1 MIETMA
7 DAFTELRPLLFSI
20 AYRMLGSVSDAED
33 VVQDAYLRYHR
44 ALEDGTE
51 IESPKAYLS
60 AVTTRLAIDVLRSA
74 RLRRETYVGQWLPE
88 PLLTD
93 PQAPDPAQASATADS
108 LSMAFLLVLERLS
121 PVERA
126 VFLLHDVFGY
136 EFAEIATIVDKSPDN
151 CRQIAVR
158 ARRHVSE
165 NRPRFEASRARR
177 EELADRFVAAFVEGD
192 VDGLV
197 DLLAADVVVTGD
209 SGGVP
214 PSWSRPIVGRDKV
227 ARLLLGLAEQLQ
239 RLDHVTM
246 ERLEVNGQPGAVVR
260 DADGALVNVFSF
272 DVVDASVRAVRSV
285 ISRDKLRH
293 LGPLADLS
301 RLRGAGDPKP
311 GQRALDAS
319 EAEDR
324 ARRQPDATL
333 FAIPRSEFAHGPGDG
348 GPLFGRRGGQG
359 GGQRRRQRTH
369 DVEMAL
375 RLQQGAGLDGLD
387 GHLGK
392 AGAADHGLE
401 VVVVGERERARPA
414 RPAARPGPGRASWRP
429 CRPSSSTGCPAAVP
443 QAARPSR
450 PPGRST
456 RWISASATSGSGTS
470 IRPIR
475 NTTTSTLS
483 SGNAMPAASR
493 RAHLAPWAAAPG
505 ACAAAS
511 TMPGGD
517 VAGQHR
523 AVRPDGCR
531 PAARPA
537 RPVPAPSSSTRCP
550 ASGRTPSIRRAVRTG
565 FIASTSWRRRSQFGG
580 DRGPRSP

>member
-20 AYRMLGSVSDAED
+20 AYRMLGSVGDAED

-93 PQAPDPAQASATADS
+93 PQAPDPAQASASADS

-151 CRQIAVR
+151 CRQVAVR

-272 DVVDASVRAVRSV
+272 DVVDGSVRAVRSV

-301 RLRGAGDPKP
+301 RLRGA
-311 GQRALDAS
+311 
-319 EAEDR
+319 
-324 ARRQPDATL
+324 AT
-333 FAIPRSEFAHGPGDG
+333 RSRD
-348 GPLFGRRGGQG
+348 
-359 GGQRRRQRTH
+359 
-369 DVEMAL
+369 
-375 RLQQGAGLDGLD
+375 
-387 GHLGK
+387 
-392 AGAADHGLE
+392 
-401 VVVVGERERARPA
+401 
-414 RPAARPGPGRASWRP
+414 
-429 CRPSSSTGCPAAVP
+429 
-443 QAARPSR
+443 
-450 PPGRST
+450 
-456 RWISASATSGSGTS
+456 
-470 IRPIR
+470 
-475 NTTTSTLS
+475 
-483 SGNAMPAASR
+483 NAP
-493 RAHLAPWAAAPG
+493 
-505 ACAAAS
+505 
-511 TMPGGD
+511 
-517 VAGQHR
+517 
-523 AVRPDGCR
+523 
-531 PAARPA
+531 
-537 RPVPAPSSSTRCP
+537 
-550 ASGRTPSIRRAVRTG
+550 
-565 FIASTSWRRRSQFGG
+565 
-580 DRGPRSP
+580 